1 MTDASMDE
9 RSVFTNKGLA
19 TAGRSVVGLNALA
32 DDIAT
37 PLMIVRRSALEA
49 NIELLAAYCRRHDA
63 LLAPH
68 AKTTMSPGIVDRQL
82 RAGAWAITVASVSQA
97 IALGSHAG
105 ARILIANE
113 VVDPASIGWLNSTF
127 GRSGPKVYCYV
138 DSIEGARRLG
148 SGITSGVLDVLLE
161 IGVPNGR
168 CGVRSEAD
176 ARSVAAAIAAQSSLR
191 LVGVAAFEGVIG
203 IDRRDAQSEKAVR
216 DFLSQTR
223 EIAGVLASEGAF
235 RGAESVLLT
244 AGGSAYFDIVVDE
257 LSRPIPGVKT
267 KLVIRSGCYVTHDH
281 GATARLTPFR
291 APDPT
296 FRAAIEVL
304 SSVLSRPEPGLAIC
318 DIGRR
323 DVPFDA
329 GLPVALWT
337 KRRGSGAVK
346 AANSIEFVR
355 LNDQHGYLKLQDADL
370 GVGDVISFGIS
381 HPCTAFDKW
390 RVIPLVDDNLDIVE
404 LIHTVF

>member
-1 MTDASMDE
+1 MDE
-9 RSVFTNKGLA
+9 RSFFEAKGLW
-19 TAGRSVVGLNALA
+19 TARRGVVGLNAL
-32 DDIAT
+32 DDVIAT

-49 NIELLAAYCRRHDA
+49 NIELLADYCRRHNA
-63 LLAPH
+63 FLAPH
-68 AKTTMSPGIVDRQL
+68 AKTTMSPEIIGRQL
-82 RAGAWAITVASVSQA
+82 KAGAWAITVANVSQA

-113 VVDPASIGWLNSTF
+113 VVDPASINWLNSVN
-127 GRSGPKVYCYV
+127 GASGLKVYCYV
-138 DSIEGARRLG
+138 DSVEGARRLG
-148 SGITSGVLDVLLE
+148 AGITSSVLDILLE

-176 ARSVAAAIAAQSSLR
+176 ARSVAGAVAAQSSLR
-191 LVGVAAFEGVIG
+191 LVGVATFEGIIG
-203 IDRRDAQSEKAVR
+203 TDRRDADTEKAVR
-216 DFLSQTR
+216 QCLSRTR
-223 EIAGVLASEGAF
+223 EIARGLAADGVF

-244 AGGSAYFDIVVDE
+244 AGGSAYFDLVVDE
-257 LSRPIPGVKT
+257 LGRPIAGINT

-281 GATARLTPFR
+281 GAIARLTPFH

-296 FRAAIEVL
+296 FRGAIEVL
-304 SSVLSRPEPGLAIC
+304 SSVLSCPESGLAIC

-329 GLPVALWT
+329 GFPVTLWM
-337 KRRGSGAVK
+337 KCRASGAVRL
-346 AANSIEFVR
+346 ARNIEVVR
-355 LNDQHGYLKLQDADL
+355 LNDQHCYLKLEDTKVA
-370 GVGDVISFGIS
+370 VGDVISFGIS

>member
-1 MTDASMDE
+1 MDD
-9 RSVFTNKGLA
+9 RSFFAAKGLG
-19 TAGRSVVGLNALA
+19 TAGRSVVGLNALD

-49 NIELLAAYCRRHDA
+49 NIELLAAYCRRHNA
-63 LLAPH
+63 LLSPH
-68 AKTTMSPGIVDRQL
+68 AKTTMSPEIVGRQL
-82 RAGAWAITVASVSQA
+82 KAGAWAITVANVSQA

-113 VVDPASIGWLNSTF
+113 VVDPASISWLNSVI
-127 GRSGPKVYCYV
+127 GRAGPKVYCYV
-138 DSIEGARRLG
+138 DSVEGARCLG
-148 SGITSGVLDVLLE
+148 GGITSGVLDVLLE
-161 IGVPNGR
+161 IGVSNGR

-176 ARSVAAAIAAQSSLR
+176 ARSVVGAVAAQSSLR
-191 LVGVAAFEGVIG
+191 LVGVATFEGIIG
-203 IDRRDAQSEKAVR
+203 TDRRDAHSEKAVR
-216 DFLSQTR
+216 DCLSRTR
-223 EIAGVLASEGAF
+223 EIARGLAADGVF
-235 RGAESVLLT
+235 RGVESVLLT
-244 AGGSAYFDIVVDE
+244 AGGSAYFDLVVDE
-257 LSRPIPGVKT
+257 LSRPIAGINT

-281 GATARLTPFR
+281 GAIARLTPFH

-296 FRAAIEVL
+296 FRGAIEVL
-304 SSVLSRPEPGLAIC
+304 SSVLSCPEPGMAIC

-329 GLPVALWT
+329 GLPVALWV
-337 KRRGSGAVK
+337 KCRASGVAK
-346 AANSIEFVR
+346 AAGGIEVVR
-355 LNDQHGYLKLQDADL
+355 LNDQHGYLKLQETAV
-370 GVGDVISFGIS
+370 GVGDIISFGIS